1 MELVGDQFSETY
13 MKKLKDFLLSEKKSG
28 KQIFPPGREI
38 FTAFNLVSLES
49 VKAVIIGQDPYHGPG
64 QAHGLSFSVKQGQ
77 QIPPSLQNIFKEI
90 EADLG
95 LANLLHSGR
104 GDLSGWA
111 DQGVLLMNS
120 VLTVEANLAA
130 SHRNRGWEQ
139 FTDVVLQR
147 LSNVKKGLVFLLWGS
162 YAQSKESLID
172 CKKHHVL
179 SAPHPSPLSAHRGF
193 FGCKHFSRTNQYLS
207 EMGYSTIDW
216 SDLR

>member
-1 MELVGDQFSETY
+1 

-28 KQIFPPGREI
+28 KRIFPPGREI
-38 FTAFNLVSLES
+38 FTAFNLVSLER
-49 VKAVIIGQDPYHGPG
+49 VKAVIIGQDPYHGFG
-64 QAHGLSFSVKQGQ
+64 QAHGLSFSVKKGQ
-77 QIPPSLQNIFKEI
+77 RMPPSLQNILKEI

-95 LANLLHSGR
+95 RGDLLSSGR

-111 DQGVLLMNS
+111 EQGVLLINS
-120 VLTVEANLAA
+120 VLTVEANRPA
-130 SHRNRGWEQ
+130 SHRNKGWER
-139 FTDVVLQR
+139 FTDIVLKR

-172 CKKHHVL
+172 KKKHHVL

-193 FGCKHFSRTNQYLS
+193 FGCRHFSKTNQYLS
-207 EMGYSTIDW
+207 EMGYSEIDW

>member
-13 MKKLKDFLLSEKKSG
+13 MKKLKNFLLSEKKSG

-38 FTAFNLVSLES
+38 FTAFNLVSLER
-49 VKAVIIGQDPYHGPG
+49 VKAVIIGQDPYHGTG

-111 DQGVLLMNS
+111 DQGVLLLNS
-120 VLTVEANLAA
+120 VLTVEANRPA

-139 FTDVVLQR
+139 FTDYVLQR
-147 LSNVKKGLVFLLWGS
+147 LSSVKKGLVFLLWGS
-162 YAQSKESLID
+162 YAQ
-172 CKKHHVL
+172 KKGAMVDRSRHLVL
-179 SAPHPSPLSAHRGF
+179 QSVHPSPLSASRGF
-193 FGCKHFSRTNQYLS
+193 FGNRHFSQANTYLKFH
-207 EMGYSTIDW
+207 GKPTVNW
-216 SDLR
+216 QLPP

>member
-1 MELVGDQFSETY
+1 MKEL
-13 MKKLKDFLLSEKKSG
+13 KKFLLSEKKSG

-38 FTAFNLVSLES
+38 FTAFNLVSLEK
-49 VKAVIIGQDPYHGPG
+49 VKAVIIGQDPYHGFG
-64 QAHGLSFSVKQGQ
+64 QAHGLSFSVKKGQ
-77 QIPPSLQNIFKEI
+77 QMPPSLRNILKEI

-95 LANLLHSGR
+95 LANLLSSGR

-111 DQGVLLMNS
+111 DQGVLLINS
-120 VLTVEANLAA
+120 VLTVEANRAA

-147 LSNVKKGLVFLLWGS
+147 LSEVKKGLVFLLWGS

-172 CKKHHVL
+172 LKKHYVL

-193 FGCKHFSRTNQYLS
+193 FGCRHFSKTNQYLN
-207 EMGYSTIDW
+207 EMGYPAIDW
-216 SDLR
+216 SELR